1 VTYLKSKYF
10 CSEIVLLISLIFKYN
25 YYLIFQSFNPMT
37 RKFIITFSLMA
48 TVVASVVAQNAA
60 QSTSSAKY
68 KLFASND
75 QTEVGV
81 GLGFAAMVGDLKI
94 KPGVY
99 LGVHVRKALDH
110 TFSLRGDISYS
121 GLATA
126 TPANDPNFPYGGIE
140 TRNGFPQDP
149 GKIKGANTNMLSG
162 SLQVVISLNNGRW
175 DGGMR
180 NINPYVFGGAGASYL
195 NTTVDVTS
203 APAGSLAKKTGV
215 QEFLLPGDRNTGK
228 ITPLVEAGAGIAF
241 RVSDKMNV
249 AIEQK
254 MATVFGKRADLLD
267 GFAYNFRD
275 FASLTNL
282 RLNFNIGGGT
292 GKDKKAMP
300 LWWGNPGEQTQ
311 ADLAELKA
319 RPKLDL
325 TDTDGDGIID
335 MLDQEKETP
344 AGARVDTRG
353 VALDSDA
360 DGYADFKDKEPFS
373 PVGYKVD
380 NNGVAMVPKPAYVTE
395 ADVDRIVE
403 GKLAKFQA
411 TLGDLSSRS
420 ASAPSMAEWFLPMI
434 HYDLNSAAV
443 KNSEY
448 GNLSSVASVLKS
460 NPSVRIAVTGF
471 TDKTASDGY
480 NDGLSYRRA
489 QNAIDALVKR
499 FGVDR
504 SRLVLTY
511 QGEENTL
518 VPTSGVSVMNRR
530 VEFKVATSESEMT
543 PPSKSMQKKSY
554 KGNKS
559 GY

>member
-1 VTYLKSKYF
+1 
-10 CSEIVLLISLIFKYN
+10 
-25 YYLIFQSFNPMT
+25 MT

-48 TVVASVVAQNAA
+48 TVVASAVAQNAA
-60 QSTSSAKY
+60 QSASSAKY
-68 KLFASND
+68 KLFAGSD

-81 GLGFAAMVGDLKI
+81 GLGLAALIGDLQF

-99 LGVHVRKALDH
+99 LGVHVRKALDY
-110 TFSLRGDISYS
+110 TFSLRGDLSYS
-121 GLATA
+121 GLASK
-126 TPANDPNFPYGGIE
+126 TPDNDPNFPYGGFE
-140 TRNGFPQDP
+140 TRNPFGQD
-149 GKIKGANTNMLSG
+149 GRKIKAANTNMLSG
-162 SLQVVISLNNGRW
+162 SVQVVISLNNGRW
-175 DGGMR
+175 DGGVR

-195 NTTVDVTS
+195 NTTVDVS
-203 APAGSLAKKTGV
+203 QVPAGNTTKLGV
-215 QEFLLPGDRNTGK
+215 QEFILPGTRNTGK

-275 FASLTNL
+275 FSSLSHV

-292 GKDKKAMP
+292 GKDKKTLP

-335 MLDQEKETP
+335 MIDQEKETP

-353 VALDSDA
+353 VALDSDS
-360 DGYADFKDKEPFS
+360 DGYADYKDKEPYS
-373 PVGYKVD
+373 PVGFKVD

-403 GKLAKFQA
+403 GKLAKFKA
-411 TLGDLSSRS
+411 TLGEMTTAS
-420 ASAPSMAEWFLPMI
+420 AAPSMADWFLPMV
-434 HYDLNSAAV
+434 HYDLNSATV

-448 GNLSSVASVLKS
+448 GNLSAVASVLKS

-530 VEFKVATSESEMT
+530 VEFKVATSENEMSA
-543 PPSKSMQKKSY
+543 PAKGMKKKGYS
-554 KGNKS
+554 GNKS